1 MADIDTRLARDS
13 VEALSEEE
21 RFWQLMA
28 PAWGESGRGTRGQRM
43 LACVTYFVRDVDN
56 GGLDQAIGNRDGTEL
71 DEVRQ
76 ALALLGAAEHVQLL
90 ERAEVALLG
99 ASPPASMEA
108 RQSTI
113 DRRSRDWLD
122 EHIEPLN
129 ESFYG
134 EERLY
139 PYFREY
145 IARHPE
151 EFFRS

>member
-1 MADIDTRLARDS
+1 MADFDTRLVRGS

-21 RFWQLMA
+21 RFWELMA
-28 PAWGESGRGTRGQRM
+28 PAWGEAGRGTRGQRV
-43 LACVTYFVRDVDN
+43 LACATYFVRDVDN

-71 DEVRQ
+71 AEVRQ
-76 ALALLGAAEHVQLL
+76 ALTLLGAADHVQLL
-90 ERAEVALLG
+90 QRAELALLG

-108 RQSTI
+108 RQSMI
-113 DRRSRDWLD
+113 DRHSRDWLD
-122 EHIEPLN
+122 ERIEPLN
-129 ESFYG
+129 EQFYG

>member
-21 RFWQLMA
+21 RFWELMA
-28 PAWGESGRGTRGQRM
+28 PAWGGSGRGTRGQRV

-76 ALALLGAAEHVQLL
+76 ALTLLGARDHVQLL

-99 ASPPASMEA
+99 SIPPASMEA

-113 DRRSRDWLD
+113 DRHSREWLD
-122 EHIEPLN
+122 EYIEPLN
-129 ESFYG
+129 EQFYG

-145 IARHPE
+145 LARHPE